1 MNKLSSSILWM
12 DRNFLHMHCCAH
24 ILIVKDSDKDMA
36 MKSINPIQV
45 SIGSVIRLQAK
56 QLKKALNGPVTEV
69 WVQANLW
76 RSI

>member
-1 MNKLSSSILWM
+1 M
-12 DRNFLHMHCCAH
+12 DGNFLHMHCCAH

-36 MKSINPIQV
+36 MKSINPIQFPICPV
-45 SIGSVIRLQAK
+45 TRSQAK